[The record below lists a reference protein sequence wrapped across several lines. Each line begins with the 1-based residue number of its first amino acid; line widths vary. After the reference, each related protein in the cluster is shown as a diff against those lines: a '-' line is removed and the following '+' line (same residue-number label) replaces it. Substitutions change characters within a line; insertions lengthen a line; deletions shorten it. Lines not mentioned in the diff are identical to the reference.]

1 MVWKFFP
8 ELIPYQTLFVKP
20 LYQVYNKD
28 MSPRHFANYAKNQP
42 QQYQAFSNA
51 MWNTFVVATH
61 TVGLSK
67 FFSFTP
73 EYKDVKDQPK

>member
-1 MVWKFFP
+1 
-8 ELIPYQTLFVKP
+8 
-20 LYQVYNKD
+20 

-73 EYKDVKDQPK
+73 DYQAKRDLTAADGRFPDQPE

>member
-1 MVWKFFP
+1 
-8 ELIPYQTLFVKP
+8 
-20 LYQVYNKD
+20 

-51 MWNTFVVATH
+51 MWNGFVVVTH

>member
-1 MVWKFFP
+1 
-8 ELIPYQTLFVKP
+8 
-20 LYQVYNKD
+20 

-42 QQYQAFSNA
+42 KDYEVFSNA
-51 MWNTFVVATH
+51 MWNTFVSVTH

-73 EYKDVKDQPK
+73 EYQAKKEYTSSDGRFPDSQDN